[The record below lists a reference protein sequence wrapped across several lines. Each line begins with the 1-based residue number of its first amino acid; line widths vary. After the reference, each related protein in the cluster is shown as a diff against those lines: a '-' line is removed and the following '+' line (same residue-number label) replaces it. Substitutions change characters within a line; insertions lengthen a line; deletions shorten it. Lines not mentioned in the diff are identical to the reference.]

1 MDTMTK
7 VFKKGRKRKYST
19 ADLKWEGVIERNLKS
34 TSTSGR
40 DRIFASNAGLCERQT
55 AGLMMLFDETREQ
68 RRAST
73 QFYFK
78 TGSAFEDVMSR
89 AFQKSK
95 MEVDRETRVE
105 STHPQLPVSGR
116 IDFILKDLEDD
127 ELVLME
133 LKTCGKLPTQP
144 KPVHLAQ
151 LMVYL
156 TITGMPRGLLWYVS
170 RTVAGWDGVLR
181 QTVFEI
187 IPDETEKYKIAL
199 KMAIG
204 ALSAK
209 AGFLPAIPEDMK
221 RYKCGFCTL
230 IPHCWEGKDIGVRSK
245 TPTIKQNLAILKKA
259 DVIAKEVM
267 ANQETD
273 KQLFL
278 ETFDIVLADMG

>member
-1 MDTMTK
+1 MSD
-7 VFKKGRKRKYST
+7 VFKKGRKRKILKS
-19 ADLKWEGVIERNLKS
+19 DLKWEGIIERTLKS
-34 TSTSGR
+34 VGKSGR
-40 DRIFASNAGLCERQT
+40 DRIFASAAGLCERQT
-55 AGLMMLFDETREQ
+55 AGLMMLFDESGDK

-78 TGSAFEDVMSR
+78 IGNAFEDVMSR
-89 AFQKSK
+89 AFQKAN
-95 MEVDRETRVE
+95 MEVDRETRIEAYHVD
-105 STHPQLPVSGR
+105 LPVSGR
-116 IDFILKDLEDD
+116 IDFVLRDPEDD

-156 TITGMPRGLLWYVS
+156 TLTGMEKGLLWYIS
-170 RTVAGWDGVLR
+170 RTVAGWDGDLK

-187 IPDETEKYKIAL
+187 EPLPIDRYNVAL

-209 AGFLPAIPEDMK
+209 RGILPNRPENMK

-230 IPHCWEGKDIGVRSK
+230 IPHCWEGEDVGVKAKPASA
-245 TPTIKQNLAILKKA
+245 TDHLEILKLA
-259 DVIAKEVM
+259 DEIAKDVVNHQPYLKE
-267 ANQETD
+267 Q
-273 KQLFL
+273 FGY
-278 ETFDIVLADMG
+278 IMG